1 MPLRG
6 ATDSDRDQ
14 VLVWRNH
21 PRVREVSLT
30 AHEIAADEHALWWRL
45 VQANPDR
52 HLLIYHHEA
61 VPSGVVLFAREEPEV
76 AVWSFYLDVDGLA
89 GRDELLRAWVGVE
102 RESIA
107 YAFGELGVERI
118 EGEVLA
124 DNAAVLALHRRFGF
138 RVAQRY
144 DRDVDGAARPVL
156 RVELRAAQRLGSL
169 PTAVLGRG

>member
-1 MPLRG
+1 MALRG
-6 ATDSDRDQ
+6 ATDGDRER

-52 HLLIYHHEA
+52 HLLIYHHGA
-61 VPSGVVLFAREEPEV
+61 VPAGVVLFAREEPDV
-76 AVWSFYLDVDGLA
+76 AVWSFYLDVDGLTA
-89 GRDELLRAWVGVE
+89 RDELLGAWLGVE

-138 RVAQRY
+138 RVAERY

-156 RVELRAAQRLGSL
+156 RVELCAGARVSAGAR
-169 PTAVLGRG
+169 RG